1 MNKFFMGLFTVL
13 TVFAGMATTGTH
25 LVSKGDTTDNLAHT
39 AAQASMARS
48 IRNGSVGYYSTGG
61 YSRSGSSGGSYRGG
75 K

>member
-13 TVFAGMATTGTH
+13 TVFAGLATMKTQP
-25 LVSKGDTTDNLAHT
+25 VSKGDTVTNLSHT
-39 AAQASMARS
+39 AAQRRVAQATMARS
-48 IRNGSVGYYSTGG
+48 IRVGSAG